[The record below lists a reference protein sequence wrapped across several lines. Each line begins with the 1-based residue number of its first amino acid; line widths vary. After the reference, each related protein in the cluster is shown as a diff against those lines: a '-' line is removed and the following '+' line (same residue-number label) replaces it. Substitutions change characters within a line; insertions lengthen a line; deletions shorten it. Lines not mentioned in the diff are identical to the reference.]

1 MYGSSDIE
9 YEDSDLEVAAVLQ
22 LSRDEYRRSRVS
34 SSTTAGPSN
43 SGPSRVSSLPFS
55 PQTFSAPLR
64 RPETHAEHQIA
75 DIDAEITEIDE
86 RVAREQARRVELV
99 RLRRE
104 LLAVQQRQ
112 EGSESAASVPDKGK
126 GKGVAPR
133 VVDYAA
139 GEFAWSRRLK
149 ARMRAIFK
157 IQNYRLCQESVCNA
171 NLDGRDIVCVM
182 PTGGG
187 KSLTY
192 QLPALESPG
201 CTFVIS
207 PLIALMTDQILHLHE
222 AGVNAVMLTSL
233 TSRQEQSTIRQHL
246 ITMASDRCIPE
257 KEIKLC
263 YLTPEKLSNNKD
275 LVAVIA
281 KLYTA
286 RKLARFVIDEAHCV
300 SEMGHDYRHDY
311 QRLGLLRELFPTVPI
326 LALSATCPP
335 PVLKNLMQV
344 LKLRQPLLKGPD
356 VEGEGTVYFS
366 SPLYRS
372 NLHYSILSKPA
383 HFTDTIHVL
392 REWISSHHPN
402 DSGIIYCLTKKDVA
416 SVAAELESE
425 SGQDIKTGIYHADLS
440 PEERS
445 NVYGK
450 WREGKVRVICA
461 TIAFGLGIDKAN
473 VRFVIHHSL
482 PRSVESFYQESGRA
496 GRDGKNADC
505 VLYYRPQDATNI
517 ARLITNQPWMS
528 LDKLHEM
535 LRFVQ
540 DMQTCRKILFA
551 KYFSTAAQLSVE
563 DWAAEDAAARCNHCD
578 NCLCAPSA
586 VRQLD
591 VRLPAWQI
599 LKIVEAVKS
608 HGDRRTLAQYTE
620 LVRQSKSPISSRN
633 ANKGSNQLD
642 LKSLVGGK
650 VELCKEDTAM
660 LLIHLIVNGYLKW
673 EFVPTTKTTNVYLT
687 PSDITHTFTS
697 WSRTD
702 IEGRGKGPAMEM
714 AFPTRGTS
722 KPAAKKSN
730 KTARKSTAS
739 SKRKRRTK
747 SKPDELDDEKDDV
760 LDDGNEYTA
769 ERQGRRGESSNA
781 PIVLEPDVEADV
793 EDSDDSGGDAW
804 SYSMRDDGPAPRK
817 RHQPYV
823 GNRQRPRTRRTSILD
838 DEDVISIDSD

>member
-171 NLDGRDIVCVM
+171 NLDGRDIRWDMTIEAWASSRAVPNSTNPRPLCNMSTPGVE
-182 PTGGG
+182 
-187 KSLTY
+187 
-192 QLPALESPG
+192 ESHA
-201 CTFVIS
+201 S
-207 PLIALMTDQILHLHE
+207 PE
-222 AGVNAVMLTSL
+222 A
-233 TSRQEQSTIRQHL
+233 
-246 ITMASDRCIPE
+246 
-257 KEIKLC
+257 
-263 YLTPEKLSNNKD
+263 
-275 LVAVIA
+275 
-281 KLYTA
+281 
-286 RKLARFVIDEAHCV
+286 EAA
-300 SEMGHDYRHDY
+300 
-311 QRLGLLRELFPTVPI
+311 FT
-326 LALSATCPP
+326 
-335 PVLKNLMQV
+335 
-344 LKLRQPLLKGPD
+344 
-356 VEGEGTVYFS
+356 EG
-366 SPLYRS
+366 
-372 NLHYSILSKPA
+372 A
-383 HFTDTIHVL
+383 

-473 VRFVIHHSL
+473 VRFVIHHS
-482 PRSVESFYQESGRA
+482 RSVESFYQESGRA